1 MKAVFD
7 TNVYIAAF
15 VTNGICAKILLR
27 GRQGQFELVGSPF
40 ILNELERVLTKKFF
54 LSRLEAKEA
63 SALISEAMRTI
74 IDPKEGVTGV
84 CRDPEDEAILACAFE
99 SKADYLVTGD
109 EDLIR
114 LRTFRQTRIVSPREF
129 ELLFSD

>member
-15 VTNGICAKILLR
+15 ITNGVCAKILLR
-27 GRQGQFELVGSPF
+27 GRQAQVELVGSPF
-40 ILNELERVLTKKFF
+40 ILNEFERVLIRKLS
-54 LSRLEAKEA
+54 LSRPEAQEAKR
-63 SALISEAMRTI
+63 LISEAMHAI
-74 IDPKEGVTGV
+74 VHPHESVTGV
-84 CRDPEDEAILACAFE
+84 CRDPDDDAILACALE

-109 EDLIR
+109 DDL
-114 LRTFRQTRIVSPREF
+114 LKLKTFRATQIISPREF